1 MPDSPTPW
9 ELHRTMEALRHSMEA
24 GFASLNARLD
34 RVVSS
39 ELFAAYQQ
47 HVQKEFDDHERELAA
62 IKAER
67 EADKKERDAE
77 RAQRA
82 TDRRMAAIAVFT
94 SIIAPL
100 VILLISVWL
109 NSGRT

>member
-1 MPDSPTPW
+1 
-9 ELHRTMEALRHSMEA
+9 MEA
-24 GFASLNARLD
+24 GFASLNTRLD

-47 HVQKEFDDHERELAA
+47 VVQRQFDEHERKIASIETDL
-62 IKAER
+62 
-67 EADKKERDAE
+67 EADKKEREAN
-77 RAQRA
+77 
-82 TDRRMAAIAVFT
+82 RRLIGLAVFT

-100 VILLISVWL
+100 VILLIQLWL